1 MHGALASTVWVA
13 RTFRVGV
20 PVPRRSRFLWKTCQ
34 RTALNLII
42 ERHNYCRL
50 FRSRDRVPRTIT
62 HTICGKPCGKT
73 PEKHPETRSL
83 LGFYRFALIRG
94 IQVPFATC
102 RYLIDLACGGAD
114 APSNMQW
121 QTIVAAKAK
130 DKVERV
136 G

>member
-1 MHGALASTVWVA
+1 
-13 RTFRVGV
+13 
-20 PVPRRSRFLWKTCQ
+20 
-34 RTALNLII
+34 
-42 ERHNYCRL
+42 
-50 FRSRDRVPRTIT
+50 
-62 HTICGKPCGKT
+62 
-73 PEKHPETRSL
+73 L

-94 IQVPFATC
+94 IQVPFAMC

-130 DKVERV
+130 DKAERV